1 MNKVNRICVH
11 PSGLTFEPE
20 WTASGASILLDDPYC
35 VFYVLQVTASAEHE
49 TVYGWLKLRV
59 IEYIKWL
66 AIDNVCSV
74 ARVDLIHLVVWNLLI
89 LDETF
94 MEEMRLRYP
103 SYVLVVES
111 TILKAR
117 KKLARWAAVGAVDKE
132 TSE

>member
-1 MNKVNRICVH
+1 MNKGNRVCVH

-20 WTASGASILLDDPYC
+20 WTASGASILLDDPYS
-35 VFYVLQVTASAEHE
+35 VFIVQVTTSAEHE

-74 ARVDLIHLVVWNLLI
+74 ARDDLINLVVWNLMI

-94 MEEMRLRYP
+94 MEEMRKRHKVYTWVAEIP
-103 SYVLVVES
+103 
-111 TILKAR
+111 ILKAR
-117 KKLARWAAVGAVDKE
+117 AKLARWSTADDKE
-132 TSE
+132 PNE